1 VAVVAKHMN
10 NKLLDEYGG
19 AENEKH
25 VLKQKTSWAENLF
38 F

>member
-1 VAVVAKHMN
+1 VAVVAKRMN
-10 NKLLDEYGG
+10 NKLLDGRGG
-19 AENEKH
+19 AKNEKH